1 MQPPAGKR
9 AVPLLLLL
17 LLAGSLPSRDVWAA
31 PEGMLQLPS
40 FEALARKATQT
51 VSVTLDSNLLGL
63 AAGFLD
69 SSQPED
75 AAVREIITGLKG
87 IYVRSY
93 TFAQD
98 FPYPRAEVDTI
109 RKQLSAPGWQQLVS
123 VRGGQPQADVD
134 IYILADHAKANGLVI
149 IASQPREFTVVNIV
163 GSIDLQKL
171 HHLEGKFGVPKLPA
185 GATSP
190 SQ

>member
-1 MQPPAGKR
+1 MQRLARKR
-9 AVPLLLLL
+9 TGFL
-17 LLAGSLPSRDVWAA
+17 LLAGTLLARGGMAA

-51 VSVTLDSNLLGL
+51 VNVTLDSNLLGV

-75 AAVREIITGLKG
+75 AAVRDVIAGLKG

-93 TFAQD
+93 TFDKD
-98 FPYPRAEVDTI
+98 FPYPRAEVDSI

-123 VRGGQPQADVD
+123 VHGGQPPADVD
-134 IYILADHAKANGLVI
+134 IYLSVDHAKANGLAI
-149 IASQPREFTVVNIV
+149 IATQPRQFTVVNIV

-171 HHLEGKFGVPKLPA
+171 HHLEGKFGVPKLPPG
-185 GATSP
+185 GAP
-190 SQ
+190 PASQ